1 MGDPLEVTMADWARR
16 CLDQQGLVIMPHSPN
31 PQLER
36 AADIVLNLIDAIEL
50 MTQNP
55 LASTWH
61 ETSEAFVD
69 PYGIAD
75 WYRYLNLGYHLPI
88 VGGSDKMAAAH
99 LLGGMRTYAHLGE
112 RELTYDNWMAGIR
125 SGNTF
130 ATIGPLAAIRVEGV
144 PPGGRVEL
152 PSSGGTLDV
161 EWEVE
166 SVAVPI
172 TAVEVVVGGLV
183 AEQVD
188 PGGTLKARGTISLP
202 VKSSSWVALRVRGSY
217 HGRPDEVA
225 AHTSAVQVLVEGST
239 LYSNADAGA
248 IRDQI
253 EGALAYVDTLAARLD
268 AGRLRQLR
276 VTLEA
281 SMVRLHRRPH
291 ESHLDHH
298 HRLPDSDHPHEN

>member
-1 MGDPLEVTMADWARR
+1 
-16 CLDQQGLVIMPHSPN
+16 
-31 PQLER
+31 
-36 AADIVLNLIDAIEL
+36 
-50 MTQNP
+50 
-55 LASTWH
+55 
-61 ETSEAFVD
+61 
-69 PYGIAD
+69 
-75 WYRYLNLGYHLPI
+75 
-88 VGGSDKMAAAH
+88 MAAAH

-112 RELTYDNWMAGIR
+112 REFTYDDWMAGIR

-130 ATIGPLAAIRVEGV
+130 ATIGPLAAIRVAGV

-172 TAVEVVVGGLV
+172 AAVEVVVGGLV
-183 AEQVD
+183 ADRVN
-188 PGGTLKARGTISLP
+188 PGGVLKARGTTSLP

-225 AHTSAVQVLVEGST
+225 AHTSAVQVLVDGSA
-239 LYSNADAGA
+239 LFSRADAGA
-248 IRDQI
+248 IGDQI
-253 EGALAYVDTLAARLD
+253 QGALAYVDTLAARLD

-281 SMVRLHRRPH
+281 SMIRLNRRLHEFH
-291 ESHLDHH
+291 VDDH
-298 HRLPDSDHPHEN
+298 HRLHDADQPHEH